1 MNGQISS
8 SEISGLTREHRKTS
22 LWEYTSGITP
32 NTTPKM
38 HPDVWKWRGKGKGAL
53 N

>member
-1 MNGQISS
+1 MDKSHPLKYQDLLENI
-8 SEISGLTREHRKTS
+8 EKPP

-38 HPDVWKWRGKGKGAL
+38 HPDVKVKRKVVKGAL